1 MGMNGLWEQKSMP
14 YVWAWPLWYTWIGYL
29 QVNGPPWALLSKS
42 VIESKTDK
50 QKEKAEQGLA
60 KAMVSLESAL
70 KKVADAQVQY
80 EIWVNQ

>member
-1 MGMNGLWEQKSMP
+1 MRVKHQQ
-14 YVWAWPLWYTWIGYL
+14 AI
-29 QVNGPPWALLSKS
+29 
-42 VIESKTDK
+42 IESKTDK